1 MSDHQ
6 VQTSLMSSL
15 RYVLAAC
22 ALVAGNAGAAEL
34 GFYAGGF
41 YGESENELDQAPF
54 AGTALLIYE
63 DFGFAPQEVS
73 SSFETGDSTYGFFA
87 GYRWL
92 RNLAFE
98 VGFLDLGSVKYADQ
112 ASGIYLETGEPE
124 NWNQRIS
131 SSTSGFTLSALGIL
145 PLNHRIEAFA
155 RGGVLLSSGELR
167 YRISDG
173 IGSVGRSGSKSD
185 VDLLA
190 GAGLGF
196 TFAEIYTL
204 RAEYQ
209 RVFDAG
215 DEATGEADVDVYA
228 LGITVVF

>member
-1 MSDHQ
+1 MAF
-6 VQTSLMSSL
+6 L
-15 RYVLAAC
+15 RHFLAASV
-22 ALVAGNAGAAEL
+22 LVAGNAGAAEL

-41 YGESENELDQAPF
+41 YGESENELEQGPF
-54 AGTALLIYE
+54 AATALVVYS
-63 DFGFAPQEVS
+63 DYGFEAQEVT
-73 SSFETGDSTYGFFA
+73 SSFETGDSTYSFFG

-98 VGFLDLGSVKYADQ
+98 LGYLDLGSVKYADQ
-112 ASGIYLETGEPE
+112 ASGIFLGTGEPE

-173 IGSVGRSGSKSD
+173 VGSDSQSGSKSD

-190 GAGLGF
+190 GVGLGF

>member
-1 MSDHQ
+1 MRIFLIASGRS
-6 VQTSLMSSL
+6 VIATCLL
-15 RYVLAAC
+15 FAAS
-22 ALVAGNAGAAEL
+22 AGAAER

-41 YGESENELDQAPF
+41 YGDSKSELEQAPF
-54 AGTALLIYE
+54 ADYSLTLYGLY
-63 DFGFAPQEVS
+63 GFAPQEVTS
-73 SSFETGDSTYGFFA
+73 SSFKTGDSTYSFFA

-92 RNLAFE
+92 KNLAFE

-112 ASGIYLETGEPE
+112 ASGINLENDQTQ
-124 NWNQRIS
+124 NWNQKIE
-131 SSTSGFTLSALGIL
+131 SSTSGFSLSALGIL

-155 RGGVLLSSGELR
+155 RGGVLLSSGKLR

-173 IGSVGRSGSKSD
+173 AGSDARSGSKSD
-185 VDLLA
+185 VDFLA

-215 DEATGEADVDVYA
+215 DKETGEADADLYA